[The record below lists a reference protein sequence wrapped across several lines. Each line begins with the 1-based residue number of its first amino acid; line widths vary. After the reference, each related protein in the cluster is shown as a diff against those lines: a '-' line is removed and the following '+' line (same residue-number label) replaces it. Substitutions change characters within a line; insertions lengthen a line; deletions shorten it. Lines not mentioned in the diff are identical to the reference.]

1 MNCPSR
7 PDPYALDND
16 GHNQSPHPLALA
28 TNSDMNGLANRRPR
42 SDHKLRHQDEDGLDE
57 RIGPVSDVRDAGTG
71 QEKMLASGKIED
83 KEVDSRECT
92 RGAGDAEERLDTT
105 PENAGP
111 STSLAR
117 QFRKLKH
124 IIIKFSKFIG
134 PGFMI
139 AVAYIDPGNY
149 ATDVAAGASYKFQL
163 LVMVLVSNIIAIFLQ
178 SLCIKLGSV
187 TGMDL
192 AQNIKA
198 HCPRWLN
205 IVLYV
210 FAEAAIIVTDIAEV
224 SCDLTRASGRWH
236 TNRHSR

>member
-1 MNCPSR
+1 MNCPDR
-7 PDPYALDND
+7 PDPSALDND
-16 GHNQSPHPLALA
+16 GYNQSPHPLGLA

-57 RIGPVSDVRDAGTG
+57 RIGPVSDVRNTGAGRARV
-71 QEKMLASGKIED
+71 LASQGFED
-83 KEVDSRECT
+83 REMYSMGSGW
-92 RGAGDAEERLDTT
+92 RGGDDAEVPSDMTT
-105 PENAGP
+105 NKKGLQA
-111 STSLAR
+111 SLAR
-117 QFRKLKH
+117 QFRRLKH
-124 IIIKFSKFIG
+124 IIVKFSKFIG

-198 HCPRWLN
+198 HCPKWLN
-205 IVLYV
+205 IVLYI
-210 FAEAAIIVTDIAEV
+210 FAEVAIIVTDIAEV
-224 SCDLTRASGRWH
+224 SLESALRVGVVLTGIFR
-236 TNRHSR
+236 

>member
-1 MNCPSR
+1 
-7 PDPYALDND
+7 
-16 GHNQSPHPLALA
+16 
-28 TNSDMNGLANRRPR
+28 
-42 SDHKLRHQDEDGLDE
+42 LRHQDEDRLDE
-57 RIGPVSDVRDAGTG
+57 RIGPVSDVRDTGTG
-71 QEKMLASGKIED
+71 REMVLVPGDIED
-83 KEVDSRECT
+83 KEVDSARSAR
-92 RGAGDAEERLDTT
+92 RGGEEQQNTT
-105 PENAGP
+105 TDNP
-111 STSLAR
+111 SLSESLTNHL
-117 QFRKLKH
+117 RKLKH

-224 SCDLTRASGRWH
+224 SLDSLESQFKSILTGTSGYRHSDRAESTHQSAIGRWLCYID
-236 TNRHSR
+236 R

>member
-1 MNCPSR
+1 MDSM
-7 PDPYALDND
+7 
-16 GHNQSPHPLALA
+16 GS
-28 TNSDMNGLANRRPR
+28 GRRGG
-42 SDHKLRHQDEDGLDE
+42 EE
-57 RIGPVSDVRDAGTG
+57 
-71 QEKMLASGKIED
+71 
-83 KEVDSRECT
+83 
-92 RGAGDAEERLDTT
+92 GDAEEQTDITT
-105 PENAGP
+105 DKKKP
-111 STSLAR
+111 SASLTR
-117 QFRKLKH
+117 QFQKLKH
-124 IIIKFSKFIG
+124 IIVKFSKFIG

-187 TGMDL
+187 TGLDL

-205 IVLYV
+205 IVLYI

-224 SCDLTRASGRWH
+224 SLTSELRVDVLLTDTFR
-236 TNRHSR
+236 

>member
-7 PDPYALDND
+7 PDPSALDHD
-16 GHNQSPHPLALA
+16 GYNQSPHPLALA

-57 RIGPVSDVRDAGTG
+57 RLGPVSDVRDTGTSRERVPTTREV
-71 QEKMLASGKIED
+71 QD
-83 KEVDSRECT
+83 KELDSIGQRE
-92 RGAGDAEERLDTT
+92 GDEAEEQSDTAT
-105 PENAGP
+105 AKTGLPA
-111 STSLAR
+111 SLSR

-124 IIIKFSKFIG
+124 IIVKFSKFVG

-205 IVLYV
+205 IVLYI

-224 SCDLTRASGRWH
+224 SWIES
-236 TNRHSR
+236 

>member
-7 PDPYALDND
+7 PDPSALDND
-16 GHNQSPHPLALA
+16 GYNPPPHPLALA

-42 SDHKLRHQDEDGLDE
+42 SDHKLRHQDRDGLDE
-57 RIGPVSDVRDAGTG
+57 RIAPVSDVRDTGTG
-71 QEKMLASGKIED
+71 RERMPTAGAIED
-83 KEVDSRECT
+83 KDTASSGGRR
-92 RGAGDAEERLDTT
+92 RGDEAEEQSDTAT
-105 PENAGP
+105 NKTGLPA
-111 STSLAR
+111 SLSR
-117 QFRKLKH
+117 QFHKLKH
-124 IIIKFSKFIG
+124 IIVKFSKFVG

-205 IVLYV
+205 IVLYI

-224 SCDLTRASGRWH
+224 SRSKFLSY
-236 TNRHSR
+236 SISY